1 MNNDIAKIFN
11 IKKKDIITVIGAGGK
26 TSFINYISKELRY
39 ECSVLLTTT
48 TKIYMPNKDLYDRI
62 CLLQNVNNS
71 DIYENKNGVTVI
83 GKYINN
89 ENKIIGLDFNELKG
103 LDQTFDLLLIEGDGS
118 KRKKLKGWNENE
130 PVVYNKTTKTIG
142 ILDITSYNMEISD
155 ENIHRLKK
163 FKYLIDIKNINDKY
177 INLDM
182 LYQMILNK
190 NGLFKNAIGDKILF
204 INKVENKYYEDLS
217 IQLAKKIT
225 KQNKDIKIYYGSIK
239 LEVFKIFKDY

>member
-1 MNNDIAKIFN
+1 MNSDIAKIFN
-11 IKKKDIITVIGAGGK
+11 IKNKDIITVIGAGGK
-26 TSFINYISKELRY
+26 TSFINCISQKLRY
-39 ECSVLLTTT
+39 GCSILSTTT
-48 TKIYMPNKDLYDRI
+48 TKIYMPNKNLYDRVYY
-62 CLLQNVNNS
+62 LQNVNSS
-71 DIYENKNGVTVI
+71 DIYKNKKGITVI
-83 GKYINN
+83 GKCINN
-89 ENKIIGLDFNELKG
+89 ENKIIGLDFNELNILEG
-103 LDQTFDLLLIEGDGS
+103 MFDLLLIEGDGS

-142 ILDITSYNMEISD
+142 ILDITTYKMEISD
-155 ENIHRLKK
+155 KNIHRLKE
-163 FKYLIDIKNINDKY
+163 FKCLIDIKNINDKY
-177 INLDM
+177 INLDI
-182 LYQMILNK
+182 LYQIILNE

>member
-11 IKKKDIITVIGAGGK
+11 IKKKDIITLIGAGGK

-39 ECSVLLTTT
+39 EYSILLTTT

-62 CLLQNVNNS
+62 YLLQNLNNS
-71 DIYENKNGVTVI
+71 YIYENKNGVTVI

-155 ENIHRLKK
+155 QNIHRLKK

-177 INLDM
+177 INLDI

-204 INKVENKYYEDLS
+204 INKAENKYYEDLS

>member
-1 MNNDIAKIFN
+1 MNSDIAKIFN
-11 IKKKDIITVIGAGGK
+11 IKNKDIITVIGAGGK
-26 TSFINYISKELRY
+26 TSFINYISKKLKY
-39 ECSVLLTTT
+39 ECSILSTTT
-48 TKIYMPNKDLYDRI
+48 TKIYMPNKDLYDRVYY
-62 CLLQNVNNS
+62 LQNVNSS
-71 DIYENKNGVTVI
+71 DIYKNKNGITVI
-83 GKYINN
+83 GKCINN
-89 ENKIIGLDFNELKG
+89 ENKIIGLDFNELNILEG
-103 LDQTFDLLLIEGDGS
+103 MFDLLLIEGDGS

-142 ILDITSYNMEISD
+142 ILDITTYKMEISD
-155 ENIHRLKK
+155 KNIHRLKE
-163 FKYLIDIKNINDKY
+163 FKCLIDIKNINGKY
-177 INLDM
+177 INLDI
-182 LYQMILNK
+182 LYQIILNE

>member
-1 MNNDIAKIFN
+1 MPNKNLYDRVYYLQNVNSSDIYKN
-11 IKKKDIITVIGAGGK
+11 KKGITVIGK
-26 TSFINYISKELRY
+26 
-39 ECSVLLTTT
+39 C
-48 TKIYMPNKDLYDRI
+48 
-62 CLLQNVNNS
+62 
-71 DIYENKNGVTVI
+71 
-83 GKYINN
+83 INN
-89 ENKIIGLDFNELKG
+89 ENKIIGLDFNELNILEG
-103 LDQTFDLLLIEGDGS
+103 MFDLLLIEGDGS

-142 ILDITSYNMEISD
+142 ILDITTYKMEISD
-155 ENIHRLKK
+155 KNIHRLKE
-163 FKYLIDIKNINDKY
+163 FKCLIDIKNINDKY
-177 INLDM
+177 INLDI
-182 LYQMILNK
+182 LYQIILNE